1 MKYKVQQQE
10 KKEFQMQLQTS
21 KLRSYSHRKI
31 KEISSL
37 KKEQRSKEML
47 QLCVQEKVLMAK
59 KVTKVET
66 KIKIATE

>member
-21 KLRSYSHRKI
+21 KLGSYSHCRI

-47 QLCVQEKVLMAK
+47 QLCLWEKVLMAK

>member
-21 KLRSYSHRKI
+21 KLRSYSDRRI

-47 QLCVQEKVLMAK
+47 QLRVQEKVLMAK